1 MHILHINSE
10 KDASKIDEMIKQG
23 KDVFI
28 IVYMEGCGPCNATR
42 PEWGKLESA
51 LKEQYSTNDKL
62 VVIDVNKDFISN
74 IKHIGSIDGFPTMK
88 YIGTYGK
95 TIEPYEEGSI
105 KKKDRSINSFI
116 NWIES
121 KINKVISTTPTSSV
135 KNVYNRISQTKK
147 NYNKR
152 THNRTH
158 NAKKHSN
165 KRHNKRKN
173 NKRRKTRHKGG
184 KWSKKYKLSINCK
197 KPKGFSQKQYCK
209 YSRKN

>member
-10 KDASKIDEMIKQG
+10 KDSGKIDEMVEQG

-28 IVYMEGCGPCNATR
+28 IIYMEGCGPCNATR

-51 LKEQYSTNDKL
+51 LKDQYSTNDKL

-74 IKHIGSIDGFPTMK
+74 IKHIGSVDGFPTIK

-95 TIEPYEEGSI
+95 TIEPYEESSI
-105 KKKDRSINSFI
+105 KKKDRSVNSFI

-121 KINKVISTTPTSSV
+121 KINKVNSTTPTSSV
-135 KNVYNRISQTKK
+135 KNVYNRISKTKK
-147 NYNKR
+147 HNKTYKKTR
-152 THNRTH
+152 SKKYKKTRS
-158 NAKKHSN
+158 KKH
-165 KRHNKRKN
+165 KKK
-173 NKRRKTRHKGG
+173 HKGG